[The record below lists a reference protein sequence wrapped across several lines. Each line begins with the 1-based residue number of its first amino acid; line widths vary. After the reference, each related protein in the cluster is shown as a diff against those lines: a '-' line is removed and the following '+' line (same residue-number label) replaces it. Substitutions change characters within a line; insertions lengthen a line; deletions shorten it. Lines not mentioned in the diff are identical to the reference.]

1 MTLRRKISF
10 IGITVAGII
19 DIFGSS
25 VFSAILIVIAIGLS
39 GPNQITSMDSYMKI
53 AQLVQTNPLLHL
65 VSFLGGGFFSIL
77 AGYIA
82 ASIAKHDE
90 LLNGA
95 LSSLF
100 CELSGICSLLS
111 GTASLS
117 LFSVLLGI
125 VIDPCL
131 GLLGGYLRLLQVK
144 RKNVVTG

>member
-1 MTLRRKISF
+1 MALRKKISF
-10 IGITVAGII
+10 IGIIVAGII

-25 VFSAILIVIAIGLS
+25 VFGAILIVIGIVLS

-53 AQLVQTNPLLHL
+53 TQLVQTNPLIQI

-82 ASIAKHDE
+82 ATIAKHDE

-100 CELSGICSLLS
+100 CEISGICSLLS
-111 GTASLS
+111 GIASLS
-117 LFSVLLGI
+117 LLTAILGI
-125 VIDPCL
+125 IIDPCL
-131 GLLGGYLRLLQVK
+131 GLFGGYLRLLQVK
-144 RKNVVTG
+144 RKNGITG